1 MTIEERVARMEVR
14 QASTDEWLRDID
26 EKQDRILE
34 AINSGKGAVRV
45 LLALSAIVGGIA
57 ALWAIAKTMVGLQ

>member
-1 MTIEERVARMEVR
+1 MTIEERVARVEVR

-57 ALWAIAKTMVGLQ
+57 ALWAIAKAMVGLQ

>member
-1 MTIEERVARMEVR
+1 MTIEERVARVEVR